1 MAPTEIVEQVDKM
14 SDDQLE
20 RHALTI
26 LQRELGVYGLA
37 RFLRVYRA
45 GSGDYTQDRHQWLDG
60 LSVEDAL
67 RDIPTQR

>member
-1 MAPTEIVEQVDKM
+1 MAPIEMVEQVDKM
-14 SDDQLE
+14 TDEQLE
-20 RHALTI
+20 RHALMI

-67 RDIPTQR
+67 KDVSA

>member
-1 MAPTEIVEQVDKM
+1 MAPIEMVEQVDTM

-20 RHALTI
+20 RHALAI

-45 GSGDYTQDRHQWLDG
+45 GAGNYTQDRHQWLDG
-60 LSVEDAL
+60 LSVDEAL
-67 RDIPTQR
+67 RDVSS

>member
-1 MAPTEIVEQVDKM
+1 MAPMEMVEQVDKM
-14 SDDQLE
+14 TDDQLE

-26 LQRELGVYGLA
+26 LQHELGVYGLA

-45 GSGDYTQDRHQWLDG
+45 GTGDYTQDRPRWLDG

-67 RDIPTQR
+67 RDASV

>member
-1 MAPTEIVEQVDKM
+1 MAALELVEQVDKM
-14 SDDQLE
+14 TDDELE

-45 GSGDYTQDRHQWLDG
+45 GSGDYTRDRHQWLDG
-60 LSVEDAL
+60 LTMDEVL
-67 RDIPTQR
+67 GKR